1 LQTALQG
8 HADGQAAL
16 NDTKGALRAAQ
27 DRVTELTDQLA
38 NANAELADRADEI
51 TAGKRDLAVQQAEL
65 ERLEQV
71 VASQAAELGA
81 AQQDTRT
88 ATENALAAERQR
100 AAAEAEKAAT
110 LARCEKLETVTG
122 DARADALAAEHKL
135 KARIEEV
142 KELAHQL
149 GEASEELA
157 ERRKQALQL
166 QANLDAA
173 HATRQTLEQEVA
185 RLESA
190 LATARDEAAQAA
202 AVPPPPP
209 APDLSGEL
217 ASLKEEVREWE
228 REVSSWKGKAEELEA
243 ELLVTSRAHRELET
257 EAERLRNG
265 TGAGGADEALLA
277 ELELMT
283 RERNDMAAE
292 LAVLK
297 AQAKGNEET

>member
-1 LQTALQG
+1 
-8 HADGQAAL
+8 
-16 NDTKGALRAAQ
+16 
-27 DRVTELTDQLA
+27 
-38 NANAELADRADEI
+38 
-51 TAGKRDLAVQQAEL
+51 
-65 ERLEQV
+65 
-71 VASQAAELGA
+71 
-81 AQQDTRT
+81 
-88 ATENALAAERQR
+88 
-100 AAAEAEKAAT
+100 
-110 LARCEKLETVTG
+110 
-122 DARADALAAEHKL
+122 
-135 KARIEEV
+135 V

>member
-1 LQTALQG
+1 
-8 HADGQAAL
+8 
-16 NDTKGALRAAQ
+16 
-27 DRVTELTDQLA
+27 
-38 NANAELADRADEI
+38 
-51 TAGKRDLAVQQAEL
+51 LAVQQAEK

-71 VASQAAELGA
+71 LASQAAELGA

-190 LATARDEAAQAA
+190 LATAQAA

-209 APDLSGEL
+209 APDQSGEL

-257 EAERLRNG
+257 DAERLLKG
-265 TGAGGADEALLA
+265 TCAAGADEALLH